1 MNLKKYLLLGSVA
14 LGLGVTTSCVGDLDL
29 EPNDPNQTPQTGTTQ
44 FYLGALAKCYSGMA
58 VSGQNG
64 AGSSD
69 ISGLDNG
76 TGCYSRALFMMN
88 VFPTDEAIWIW
99 KDAGVVDL
107 VTNTWDASNGSIYG
121 TYSRLYTH
129 IATCNDFLTMT
140 DNVAGDE
147 MAQMR
152 AEARALRAMS
162 YYWVTDIFG
171 NGSYVTEKA
180 TDPRQATRKELFD
193 FVESELCEV
202 AGVSF
207 DEAGYLQDGQSLLP
221 ETSHY
226 GRLSRDAALGLLSRL
241 YLNAEVYTGTP
252 QYRKCAQVSDFVIGR
267 HNGGF
272 QGTGLADEYLYLF
285 CASNRDYQNGA
296 NGGEILWAIPY
307 EKDMIQSYGGTTFL
321 VAASIANELG
331 MSQTNYGLSSA
342 WKCMHA
348 TLQFA
353 NKFAP
358 GDARDAMWVKGD
370 VQSKKSELDKDGN
383 EELET
388 TKYIAENIE
397 FSEWTNGYA
406 VIKFTNL
413 LKGDGQGSPLP
424 KTEFIEKTNEQG
436 KRVYETKFVNGDG
449 NPMTFWAA
457 GSFADGYASAFADTD
472 LPMIRLAEMYLNYT
486 ESYILGGASAADA
499 TKALTYV
506 NNVRQRSDNKAW
518 GAADLTADNILDER
532 CREMYWE
539 LTRRSDLVRHHKF
552 TGPNQAMWAWKGNT
566 MSGSRIADRYD
577 LMPIPTNTLA
587 AQPDFKQNPGY

>member
-14 LGLGVTTSCVGDLDL
+14 LGLGLTTSCVGDLDL
-29 EPNDPNQTPQTGTTQ
+29 EPNDPNQTSQANTMQ

-88 VFPTDEAIWIW
+88 VFPTDEALWIW

-107 VTNTWDASNGSIYG
+107 VTNTWDASNGNIYG

-129 IATCNDFLTMT
+129 ISTCNDFLKMT
-140 DNVAGDE
+140 ANVAGDD

-171 NGSYVTEKA
+171 NGSYVTEA
-180 TDPRQATRKELFD
+180 DEIGGNPRQATRKELYE

-202 AGVSF
+202 AGISF
-207 DEAGYLQDGQSLLP
+207 DQAGYIQEGTSLLP
-221 ETSHY
+221 NENHY

-252 QYRKCAQVSDFVIGR
+252 QYRKCAQVSDYVISR

-272 QGTGLADEYLYLF
+272 QGSGLAEDYLYLF
-285 CASNRDYQNGA
+285 CASNREYQNGA

-307 EKDMIQSYGGTTFL
+307 EKDAMQSYGGTTFL
-321 VAASIANELG
+321 IAASIANELG

-348 TLQFA
+348 TLQFS
-353 NKFAP
+353 NKFED
-358 GDARDAMWVKGD
+358 GDDRDAMWVKGKQTWTETD
-370 VQSKKSELDKDGN
+370 DKGETVEKSA
-383 EELET
+383 T
-388 TKYIAENIE
+388 YIAENIE

-413 LKGDGQGSPLP
+413 LKGDG
-424 KTEFIEKTNEQG
+424 
-436 KRVYETKFVNGDG
+436 NGDPTDYNG
-449 NPMTFWAA
+449 TFWNN
-457 GSFADGYASAFADTD
+457 SSLADGYASAFADTD
-472 LPMIRLAEMYLNYT
+472 LPMIRLAEMYLNYA
-486 ESYILGGASAADA
+486 ESYILGGGQAADA
-499 TKALTYV
+499 DKAKNYANL
-506 NNVRQRSDNKAW
+506 VRQRSGNKEWASS
-518 GAADLTADNILDER
+518 DLTADNILDER

-552 TGPNQAMWAWKGNT
+552 TGPNQALWAWKGNT
-566 MSGSRIADRYD
+566 LSGSRISDHYD

-587 AQPDFKQNPGY
+587 AQPEFKQNPGY

>member
-14 LGLGVTTSCVGDLDL
+14 LGLGMTTSCVGDLDL
-29 EPNDPNQTPQTGTTQ
+29 EPNDPNQTSQANNMQ
-44 FYLGALAKCYSGMA
+44 FYLGSLAKCYSGMA

-88 VFPTDEAIWIW
+88 VFTTDEAIWIW
-99 KDAGVVDL
+99 KDAGVFDL
-107 VTNTWDASNGSIYG
+107 VTNTWDASNGNIYG

-129 IATCNDFLTMT
+129 ISTCNDFLTMT
-140 DNVAGDE
+140 ANVDGEE

-162 YYWVTDIFG
+162 YYWVIDIFG
-171 NGSYVTEKA
+171 NGSYVTEA
-180 TDPRQATRKELFD
+180 DEIGGSPRQATRKELYD

-207 DEAGYLQDGQSLLP
+207 DEAGYIQEGTSLLP
-221 ETSHY
+221 ETNFY
-226 GRLSRDAALGLLSRL
+226 GRLSRDGALGLLSRL

-252 QYRKCAQVSDFVIGR
+252 QYRKCAQVSDYVISR
-267 HNGGF
+267 HSGGY
-272 QGTGLADEYLYLF
+272 QGSGLAENYLYLF
-285 CASNRDYQNGA
+285 CASNKEYQ

-307 EKDMIQSYGGTTFL
+307 EKDNIQSYGGTTFL

-348 TLQFA
+348 TMQFA
-353 NKFAP
+353 NKFND
-358 GDARDAMWVKGD
+358 GDDRDAMWVKGD
-370 VQSKKSELDKDGN
+370 IKSKGDTDSDGN
-383 EELET
+383 ETLET
-388 TKYIAENIE
+388 TKYIAENLE
-397 FSEWTNGYA
+397 FSEWTNGYG

-424 KTEFIEKTNEQG
+424 KTEFTERTTEDG
-436 KRVYETKFVNGDG
+436 KKVYDAKFVNGDG
-449 NPMTFWAA
+449 NPMTFWAPE
-457 GSFADGYASAFADTD
+457 SFADGYASAFADTD

-486 ESYILGGASAADA
+486 ESYILGGGNAADSD
-499 TKALTYV
+499 KARKYV
-506 NNVRQRSDNKAW
+506 NIVRGRSNNAEW
-518 GAADLTADNILDER
+518 GSADLTAENILDER
-532 CREMYWE
+532 CRELYWE

-552 TGPNQAMWAWKGNT
+552 TGPNQALWAWKGNVF
-566 MSGSRIADRYD
+566 SGARIADRYD

-587 AQPDFKQNPGY
+587 AQPDFQQNPGY

>member
-1 MNLKKYLLLGSVA
+1 MNLKKYLLLDSVA

-29 EPNDPNQTPQTGTTQ
+29 EPNDPNQTSQTGSMQ

-107 VTNTWDASNGSIYG
+107 VTNTWDASNGNIYG

-140 DNVAGDE
+140 ADVPGEE
-147 MAQMR
+147 MAKLR

-162 YYWVTDIFG
+162 YYWVIDIFG
-171 NGSYVTEKA
+171 NGSFVTEKEP
-180 TDPRQATRKELFD
+180 DPRQATRKELFD

-202 AGVSF
+202 AGI
-207 DEAGYLQDGQSLLP
+207 EIAADGTISEGTNLLD
-221 ETSHY
+221 SGVY
-226 GRLSRDAALGLLSRL
+226 GRLGRDAALGLLSRL

-252 QYRKCAQVSDFVIGR
+252 QYKKCAAVSDFVISR
-267 HNGGF
+267 HSGGF
-272 QGTGLADEYLYLF
+272 QGSGLAEDYLYLF
-285 CASNRDYQNGA
+285 CASNRDYQGA
-296 NGGEILWAIPY
+296 SGEILWAIPY
-307 EKDMIQSYGGTTFL
+307 EKDQIQSYGGTTFL
-321 VAASIANELG
+321 IAASIANELG

-348 TLQFA
+348 TLQFSK
-353 NKFAP
+353 KFEE
-358 GDARDAMWVKGD
+358 GDARDAMWVKGEQKWTEKND
-370 VQSKKSELDKDGN
+370 KGEEEEKSAN
-383 EELET
+383 
-388 TKYIAENIE
+388 YIADNTE

-413 LKGDGQGSPLP
+413 LKGDG
-424 KTEFIEKTNEQG
+424 
-436 KRVYETKFVNGDG
+436 NGDPKDFG
-449 NPMTFWAA
+449 GTFWNAA
-457 GSFADGYASAFADTD
+457 SFADGYASAFASTD

-486 ESYILGGASAADA
+486 ESYILGGAQAADMQ
-499 TKALTYV
+499 KALNYV
-506 NNVRQRSDNKAW
+506 NYVRQRSGIKAW
-518 GAADLTADNILDER
+518 GNGDLTADNILDER

-566 MSGSRIADRYD
+566 LSGSRIADRYD

-587 AQPDFKQNPGY
+587 AQPEFKQNPGY

>member
-1 MNLKKYLLLGSVA
+1 MNLKKYLLLGGVA

-29 EPNDPNQTPQTGTTQ
+29 EPNDPNQTSQTGSMQ

-107 VTNTWDASNGSIYG
+107 VTNTWDASNGNIYG

-140 DNVAGDE
+140 ADVPGEE
-147 MAQMR
+147 MAKLR

-162 YYWVTDIFG
+162 YYWVIDIFG
-171 NGSYVTEKA
+171 NGSYVTEKEP
-180 TDPRQATRKELFD
+180 DPRQATREELFD

-202 AGVSF
+202 AGIEIAADGTVS
-207 DEAGYLQDGQSLLP
+207 EGTNLLD
-221 ETSHY
+221 SGVY
-226 GRLSRDAALGLLSRL
+226 GRLGRDAALGLLSRL

-252 QYRKCAQVSDFVIGR
+252 QYKKCAAVSDFVISR
-267 HNGGF
+267 HSGGF
-272 QGTGLADEYLYLF
+272 QGSGLADDYLYLF
-285 CASNRDYQNGA
+285 CASNREYQGA
-296 NGGEILWAIPY
+296 SGEILWAIPY
-307 EKDMIQSYGGTTFL
+307 EKDQIQSYGGTTFL
-321 VAASIANELG
+321 IAASIANELG

-348 TLQFA
+348 TLQFS
-353 NKFAP
+353 NKFED
-358 GDARDAMWVKGD
+358 GDARDAMWVKGE
-370 VQSKKSELDKDGN
+370 QKYLD
-383 EELET
+383 EEGKEAT
-388 TKYIAENIE
+388 ANYIADNTE

-413 LKGDGQGSPLP
+413 IKGDG
-424 KTEFIEKTNEQG
+424 
-436 KRVYETKFVNGDG
+436 NGDPKDFG
-449 NPMTFWAA
+449 GTFWNSA
-457 GSFADGYASAFADTD
+457 SFADGYASAFASTD

-486 ESYILGGASAADA
+486 ESYILGGAQAADMQ
-499 TKALTYV
+499 KALNYV
-506 NNVRQRSDNKAW
+506 NYVRQRSGIKAW
-518 GAADLTADNILDER
+518 GNGDLTADNILDER

-566 MSGSRIADRYD
+566 LSGSRIADRYD

-587 AQPDFKQNPGY
+587 AQPEFKQNPGY

>member
-14 LGLGVTTSCVGDLDL
+14 LGLGITTSCVGDLDL
-29 EPNDPNQTPQTGTTQ
+29 EPNDPNQTNQANTTQ

-99 KDAGVVDL
+99 KDAGVIDL
-107 VTNTWDASNGSIYG
+107 VTNNWDASNGNIYG

-140 DNVAGDE
+140 ANASGNDVE
-147 MAQMR
+147 QMR

-162 YYWVTDIFG
+162 YYWVVDIFG
-171 NGSYVTEKA
+171 NGSFATEA
-180 TDPRQATRKELFD
+180 TGEIKQSSRKDLYD
-193 FVESELCEV
+193 FVEKELCEV

-207 DEAGYLQDGQSLLP
+207 DEAGFIEDGQSMLP
-221 ETSHY
+221 AENHY
-226 GRLSRDAALGLLSRL
+226 GRLGRDAALGLLSRL

-252 QYRKCAQVSDFVIGR
+252 QYRKCAQVSDLVISH

-272 QGTGLADEYLYLF
+272 QGSGLADNYLYLF
-285 CASNRDYQNGA
+285 CASNRDYQNGQ

-321 VAASIANELG
+321 IAASIANELG

-342 WKCMHA
+342 WKSMHA
-348 TLQFA
+348 TLQFS
-353 NKFAP
+353 NKFEN

-370 VQSKKSELDKDGN
+370 QQTKMADLDKDGN
-383 EELET
+383 EQLET
-388 TKYIAENIE
+388 TKYIPENIE

-406 VIKFTNL
+406 VVKFTNL
-413 LKGDGQGSPLP
+413 IKGDGQGSPLP
-424 KTEFIEKTNEQG
+424 KTEFIEKTNEAG
-436 KRVYETKFVNGDG
+436 KKYYETKFVNGDG
-449 NPMTFWAA
+449 NPMTFWAPA
-457 GSFADGYASAFADTD
+457 SFADGYASAFASTD
-472 LPMIRLAEMYLNYT
+472 LPMIRLAEMYLNYA
-486 ESYILGGASAADA
+486 ESFIMGGTSAADA
-499 TKALTYV
+499 TKARSYANL
-506 NNVRQRSDNKAW
+506 VRQRAGGKEWAS
-518 GAADLTADNILDER
+518 ADLTADNILDER
-532 CREMYWE
+532 CRELYWE

-552 TGPNQAMWAWKGNT
+552 TGPNQALWAWKGNVAGGT
-566 MSGSRIADRYD
+566 RISDHYD

-587 AQPDFKQNPGY
+587 SDPSFKQNPGY

>member
-1 MNLKKYLLLGSVA
+1 MNLKKYLLLGGVA

-29 EPNDPNQTPQTGTTQ
+29 EPNDPNQTSQANTMQ

-107 VTNTWDASNGSIYG
+107 VTNTWDASNGNIYG

-140 DNVAGDE
+140 ADVPGED
-147 MAQMR
+147 MAKLR

-162 YYWVTDIFG
+162 YYWVIDIFG
-171 NGSYVTEKA
+171 NGSYVTEKEP
-180 TDPRQATRKELFD
+180 DPRQATRKELFD
-193 FVESELCEV
+193 FVESELCEA
-202 AGVSF
+202 AGI
-207 DEAGYLQDGQSLLP
+207 EIAADGTISEGTNLLD
-221 ETSHY
+221 SGVY
-226 GRLSRDAALGLLSRL
+226 GRLGRDAALGLLSRL

-252 QYRKCAQVSDFVIGR
+252 EYKKCAAVSDFVIS
-267 HNGGF
+267 HHSGGF
-272 QGTGLADEYLYLF
+272 QGSGLADDYLYLF
-285 CASNRDYQNGA
+285 CASNREYQGA
-296 NGGEILWAIPY
+296 SGEILWAIPY
-307 EKDMIQSYGGTTFL
+307 EKDQIQSYGGTTFL
-321 VAASIANELG
+321 IAASIANELG

-348 TLQFA
+348 TLQFS
-353 NKFAP
+353 NKFED
-358 GDARDAMWVKGD
+358 GDARDAMWVKGE
-370 VQSKKSELDKDGN
+370 QKYLD
-383 EELET
+383 EEGKEAT
-388 TKYIAENIE
+388 ANYIADNTE

-413 LKGDGQGSPLP
+413 IKGDG
-424 KTEFIEKTNEQG
+424 
-436 KRVYETKFVNGDG
+436 NGDPKDFG
-449 NPMTFWAA
+449 GTFWNSA
-457 GSFADGYASAFADTD
+457 SFADGYASAFASTD

-486 ESYILGGASAADA
+486 ESYILGGAQAADMQ
-499 TKALTYV
+499 KALNYV
-506 NNVRQRSDNKAW
+506 NYVRQRSGIKAW
-518 GAADLTADNILDER
+518 GNGDLTADNILDER

-566 MSGSRIADRYD
+566 LSGSRIADRYD

-587 AQPDFKQNPGY
+587 AQPEFQQNPGY